1 MIKHFKVEIKPTKK
15 QREQFAKAFGTRRW
29 CWNWALATYEK
40 ALKETDKFLTAFDLD
55 PMLNELR
62 RTQPEQYGWI
72 GEVNTMVKSE
82 SLKDFGLSVKAWC
95 KQLKEARRSP
105 SKVKADKGKPKFKK
119 KGFCQESFRL
129 VKKTPQTFKIISN
142 NHFNI
147 NWTRAYG
154 RMSIKT
160 VESISFLKDVDIKTM
175 TITTKAGK
183 YFMCLTYEKANRK
196 VKHPEINTVVGCDLG
211 IKHEIAIFDGKDAKI
226 FDLPQSIKCYER
238 IYDSRNRKLSLK
250 QYGSKS
256 YLKQKRLCD
265 KAAVKQANIRKDF
278 LHKLTTYLVRNYHKI
293 MIDDFGF
300 KGYVEKQVAEQ
311 HNARHAYRVALYML
325 KSMLLYKSEMY
336 GNDICFVAKGTPTT
350 QTCSCCGNVLK
361 GENKLPLSQ
370 RTYECK
376 ICGSKMDRDV
386 NSAINVYK
394 LASAN

>member
-1 MIKHFKVEIKPTKK
+1 MIRSFKVEIKPTAK

-29 CWNWALATYEK
+29 CWNWALDTYEK
-40 ALKETDKFLTAFDLD
+40 TLKESDKFLTSFDLD

-72 GEVNTMVKSE
+72 GEVNTMIKSE
-82 SLKDFGLSVKAWC
+82 SLKDFSLSVKAWC
-95 KQLKEARRSP
+95 KLLKEARRAP
-105 SKVKADKGKPKFKK
+105 SKVKVNKGRPKFKK

-129 VKKTPQTFKIISN
+129 FKKTPQTFKITSN

-160 VESISFLKDVDIKTM
+160 VENISFLKDADIKTM
-175 TITTKAGK
+175 TITTKCGK
-183 YFMCLTYEKANRK
+183 YFMCLSYEKANRK
-196 VKHPEINTVVGCDLG
+196 VKQPGINTLIGCDLG
-211 IKHEIAIFDGKDAKI
+211 IKHEVVTFDGEKASV
-226 FDLPQSIKCYER
+226 FDLPSSIKCYECV
-238 IYDSRNRKLSLK
+238 YDSRNHKLSFK

-256 YLKQKRLCD
+256 YLKQKRLRD
-265 KAAVKQANIRKDF
+265 KAAAKQVNIRKDF
-278 LHKLTTYLVRNYHKI
+278 LHKLTTYLVRNYRKI
-293 MIDDFGF
+293 MLDDFSF
-300 KGYVEKQVAEQ
+300 KGYVAKQVEE
-311 HNARHAYRVALYML
+311 HYSARHAYRVAPYML
-325 KSMLLYKSEMY
+325 KEMLTYKSELY
-336 GNDICFVAKGTPTT
+336 GNEVCFVTKGTPTT

-361 GENKLPLSQ
+361 GDKKLPLSQ

-376 ICGSKMDRDV
+376 ICDSKIDRDV

>member
-1 MIKHFKVEIKPTKK
+1 MIKTFKVEIKPTAK

-40 ALKETDKFLTAFDLD
+40 TLKESGKFLTSFDLD

-62 RTQPEQYGWI
+62 KTQPEEYGWI

-95 KQLKEARRSP
+95 KLLKEARRAP
-105 SKVKADKGKPKFKK
+105 SKVKANKGRPKFKK

-129 VKKTPQTFKIISN
+129 FKKTPQTFKVISN
-142 NHFNI
+142 NYFNF

-160 VESISFLKDVDIKTM
+160 AENISFLKDADIKTM

-196 VKHPEINTVVGCDLG
+196 VKQPESNTVIGCDLG
-211 IKHEIAIFDGKDAKI
+211 IKHEVVTFDGKEANV
-226 FDLPQSIKCYER
+226 FDLPSSIKRFEH
-238 IYDSRNRKLSLK
+238 IYDLRNRKLSSK

-256 YLKQKRLCD
+256 YLKQKQLCD
-265 KAAVKQANIRKDF
+265 KAAAKQANVRKDF

-293 MIDDFGF
+293 MIDDFSF
-300 KGYVEKQVAEQ
+300 KGYVAIQN
-311 HNARHAYRVALYML
+311 NARHAYRVAPCML
-325 KSMLLYKSEMY
+325 KGMLEYKSELY
-336 GNDICFVAKGTPTT
+336 GNEICFVARGTPTT
-350 QTCSCCGNVLK
+350 QTCSCCGHVLTK
-361 GENKLPLSQ
+361 DDKISLEQ
-370 RTYECK
+370 RTYECRNCGAK
-376 ICGSKMDRDV
+376 IDRDV

>member
-1 MIKHFKVEIKPTKK
+1 MRTFKVEIKPTAK

-40 ALKETDKFLTAFDLD
+40 ALKENDKFLTSFDLD

-82 SLKDFGLSVKAWC
+82 SLKDFALSVKAWC
-95 KQLKEARRSP
+95 KHLKEARQAP
-105 SKVKADKGKPKFKK
+105 TKVKADKGKPKFKK

-129 VKKTPQTFKIISN
+129 FKKDSSTFKITSN

-160 VESISFLKDVDIKTM
+160 VESISFLKDANIKTM

-183 YFMCLTYEKANRK
+183 YFMCLSYEKANRK
-196 VKHPEINTVVGCDLG
+196 VKQPENDTIVGCDLG
-211 IKHEIAIFDGKDAKI
+211 IKHEVAIFDGENAKI
-226 FDLPQSIKCYER
+226 FDLPRTIRCYER
-238 IYDSRNRKLSLK
+238 IYDLRNQKLSSK

-256 YLKQKRLCD
+256 YLKQKQLCD
-265 KAAVKQANIRKDF
+265 KAAAKQVNIRKDF

-293 MIDDFGF
+293 ILDDFSF
-300 KGYVEKQVAEQ
+300 KGYVAKQVAEQ
-311 HNARHAYRVALYML
+311 NNARHAYRVAPCML
-325 KSMLLYKSEMY
+325 KSMLEYKSELY
-336 GNDICFVAKGTPTT
+336 GSEVCFVSKYTPTT

-361 GENKLPLSQ
+361 DENKLSLSQ

-376 ICGSKMDRDV
+376 ICGSKIDRDV

-394 LASAN
+394 LALAN

>member
-1 MIKHFKVEIKPTKK
+1 MIRTFKVEIKPTAK

-29 CWNWALATYEK
+29 CWNWALDTYEK
-40 ALKETDKFLTAFDLD
+40 TLKESDKFLTSYDLD

-82 SLKDFGLSVKAWC
+82 SLKDFGLSVKSWC
-95 KQLKEARRSP
+95 KLLKKARRAP
-105 SKVKADKGKPKFKK
+105 TEVDANKGKPKFKK

-129 VKKTPQTFKIISN
+129 FKKDPYTFKIISN
-142 NHFNI
+142 NHFNTT
-147 NWTRAYG
+147 WTRAYG

-160 VESISFLKDVDIKTM
+160 TENISFLKDADIKTM
-175 TITTKAGK
+175 TITTHCGK

-196 VKHPEINTVVGCDLG
+196 IKRPENNTVIGCDLG
-211 IKHEIAIFDGKDAKI
+211 IKHEVAIFDGEDAKI
-226 FDLPQSIKCYER
+226 FDLPSSIEHYER
-238 IYDSRNRKLSLK
+238 NYDSRNRKLSSK

-256 YLKQKRLCD
+256 YLKQKQLCD
-265 KAAVKQANIRKDF
+265 KASAKQVNIRKDF

-293 MIDDFGF
+293 ILDDFSF
-300 KGYVEKQVAEQ
+300 KGYVAKQVTE
-311 HNARHAYRVALYML
+311 HHSARHAYRVAPYML
-325 KSMLLYKSEMY
+325 KEMFAYKSELY
-336 GNDICFVAKGTPTT
+336 SNEICFVTKGTPTT

-361 GENKLPLSQ
+361 GDKKLPLSQ

-376 ICGSKMDRDV
+376 ICGSKIDRDV